1 MGYDGLGVD
10 EILSSGEPEPSDEL
24 LREECSTGLAAAVE
38 QLPER
43 ERLVMS
49 LYYGDELNLKE
60 IGKVLG
66 VTESRVC
73 QIHSQA
79 LVRIRARLNSVDTN

>member
-1 MGYDGLGVD
+1 
-10 EILSSGEPEPSDEL
+10 
-24 LREECSTGLAAAVE
+24 
-38 QLPER
+38 
-43 ERLVMS
+43 MS

-79 LVRIRARLNSVDTN
+79 LVRIRARMNSANAE